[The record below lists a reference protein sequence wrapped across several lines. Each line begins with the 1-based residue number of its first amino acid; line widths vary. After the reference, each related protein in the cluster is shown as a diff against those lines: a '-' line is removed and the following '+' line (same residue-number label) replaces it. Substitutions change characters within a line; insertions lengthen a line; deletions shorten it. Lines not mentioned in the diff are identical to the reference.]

1 MYDSHLQA
9 YNEVREVSGIGEGN
23 GPWVVLHEGFLGL
36 SEWAGVY
43 PNADRMALDIH
54 QYICF
59 DQQSTD
65 PYSARLTVPC
75 STWAVP
81 QNTSMQAFG
90 LTITGEFSNAINDC
104 GLWVNGVNQGAR
116 YDGTYYLGGFP
127 FVGNC
132 TPWQNYQDW
141 DDDMKADIKQFALA
155 SMSALQ
161 VRFSKHFAL
170 VVFEF
175 VTYGWLTITNLYF

>member
-1 MYDSHLQA
+1 MYQFVSFHDWLFILLCNRHSQSYSA
-9 YNEVREVSGIGEGN
+9 VREASGTGEGN
-23 GPWVVLHEGFLGL
+23 GPYVVLHEAFFGL
-36 SEWAGVY
+36 DQWPNVF

-59 DQQSTD
+59 DGQSTS

-81 QNTSMQAFG
+81 QNNSMKQFG

-104 GLWVNGVNQGAR
+104 GLWVNGVNQGSR

-127 FVGNC
+127 FVGDC
-132 TPWQNYQDW
+132 TSWQDWQSW

-161 VRFSKHFAL
+161 VREPL
-170 VVFEF
+170 LILNV
-175 VTYGWLTITNLYF
+175 